1 MMMKIGVTI
10 MEWTS
15 VHSVVMKE
23 SGIILRNY
31 IETTYIV
38 EASLWLKELKRR
50 KKQREVGKCI
60 TLLIMKKRTWIVI
73 TLTDLYQFA
82 SYQ

>member
-1 MMMKIGVTI
+1 MMKIGGII
-10 MEWTS
+10 MVWTS
-15 VHSVVMKE
+15 AHFVVMKE

-50 KKQREVGKCI
+50 KKQREAGKCI
-60 TLLIMKKRTWIVI
+60 TL
-73 TLTDLYQFA
+73 
-82 SYQ
+82 